1 MRGYQRLTVKPV
13 SCLLSPCFQQFV
25 TDPASSKGY
34 LVLKD
39 VRLRCSFAATD
50 SGGIEGAI
58 TLGECAL
65 LSL

>member
-1 MRGYQRLTVKPV
+1 MRGDERLAVKPV
-13 SCLLSPCFQQFV
+13 SCLLSPCCQQFA

-50 SGGIEGAI
+50 SGGIEGA
-58 TLGECAL
+58 TTNAGYAL